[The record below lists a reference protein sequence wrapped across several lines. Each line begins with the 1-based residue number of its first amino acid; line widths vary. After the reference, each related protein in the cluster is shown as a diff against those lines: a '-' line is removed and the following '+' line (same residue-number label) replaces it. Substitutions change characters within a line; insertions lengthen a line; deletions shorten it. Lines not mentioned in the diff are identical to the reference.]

1 MLMVLFVLLAFLML
15 RIQALFY
22 RKQYFKGVE
31 STVAFQDTAVTE
43 GDTSSLLETISNR
56 KWLPLV
62 TLRVNFSISRAFR
75 FVEKENSVSTDYTYR
90 NDIFSVMP
98 YEKVTRI
105 LPFTCTKRGYF
116 GIDDFYL
123 LGHDLFM
130 TEKFIKEASFDTH
143 LYVYPQNADPFKLS
157 VPLKATV
164 GTILARR
171 CIQEDP
177 FEFRGIRE
185 YQIYDPMKAI
195 NWKASAKSGGLKVN
209 LYNYTANDS
218 ATLILDLETEASWQ
232 QDALME
238 ESIRILSS
246 YAEGLL
252 RKGIQVRI
260 LSNGMDQINGQP
272 FCLENGASL
281 HHIRTVKEGLA
292 RIDIHRPAPGITS
305 LLKEEMSNRSSDTIY
320 ILISHVQTQELI
332 TAFEALTNG
341 RTGCQWIVP
350 LHYDMECP
358 AKECRN
364 MDVYRWEVPYGKA

>member
-15 RIQALFY
+15 RVQALFY
-22 RKQYFKGVE
+22 RKQYFRGVE

-62 TLRVNFSISRAFR
+62 TLRVNFSISRSFQ

-130 TEKFIKEASFDTH
+130 TEKYIKETAFDTH
-143 LYVYPQNADPFKLS
+143 LYVYPKNADPLKLS

-185 YQIYDPMKAI
+185 YQISDPMKTI

-218 ATLILDLETEASWQ
+218 LTLILDLETDCVWQ
-232 QDALME
+232 PDALME
-238 ESIRILSS
+238 ESIRIVSS

-252 RKGIQVRI
+252 RRGIQVRI
-260 LSNGMDQINGQP
+260 LSNGADQSSGQP
-272 FCLENGASL
+272 FCLENGASV

-292 RIDIHRPAPGITS
+292 RIDIHKPAPGIS
-305 LLKEEMSNRSSDTIY
+305 CVLYNEMADHPSETVY
-320 ILISHVQTQELI
+320 ILISHVQTQELM
-332 TAFEALTNG
+332 TAFEALTSG

-350 LHYDMECP
+350 LHYDMDCP
-358 AKECRN
+358 ALACRN
-364 MDVYRWEVPYGKA
+364 ADVYRWEVPYGKA